1 MEEAGKSTKFNAN
14 LTAAFVERRKF
25 PARLC
30 WVAAHDFEEVE
41 DVHDME
47 EFDEGDEEEGDD
59 DIDDPEEDEE
69 EAVAM
74 DSDSDDEPV
83 VTRGRNAGECLASF
97 QFQTASVSERF
108 EQFRA
113 ILESDGID
121 FGSLSGN
128 MFA

>member
-1 MEEAGKSTKFNAN
+1 A
-14 LTAAFVERRKF
+14 
-25 PARLC
+25 
-30 WVAAHDFEEVE
+30 
-41 DVHDME
+41 
-47 EFDEGDEEEGDD
+47 DEEEGDN
-59 DIDDPEEDEE
+59 DIDDPEEEDEE
-69 EAVAM
+69 VAAL

-83 VTRGRNAGECLASF
+83 VTRGRNTGECLASF
-97 QFQTASVSERF
+97 QFQTGSVSERF